1 MFVLQ
6 MRKLGVWMVRLLPKE
21 LEVAFDEILEEIQN
35 SADYQEY
42 LELEEKMKQN
52 KTIQDLILSIKCL
65 QKELVRLEYNK
76 DDLTDVALKYQEALA
91 HLNDFPLYVVFVEKQ
106 KRVNEMLQNVKSQI
120 EDFFDQIVQNKS

>member
-1 MFVLQ
+1 
-6 MRKLGVWMVRLLPKE
+6 MRKPGVWMVRLLPKE

-35 SADYQEY
+35 SVDYQEY

>member
-1 MFVLQ
+1 
-6 MRKLGVWMVRLLPKE
+6 
-21 LEVAFDEILEEIQN
+21 
-35 SADYQEY
+35 
-42 LELEEKMKQN
+42 MKQN

>member
-1 MFVLQ
+1 

-76 DDLTDVALKYQEALA
+76 GDLTDVALKYQEALA